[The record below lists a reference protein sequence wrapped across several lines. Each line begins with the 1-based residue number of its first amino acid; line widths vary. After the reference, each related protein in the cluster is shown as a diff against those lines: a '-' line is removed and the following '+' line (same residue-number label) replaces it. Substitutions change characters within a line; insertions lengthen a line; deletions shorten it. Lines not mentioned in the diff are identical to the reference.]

1 MEGFVSKR
9 WTGIAALAVS
19 LSVVWL
25 AFILYGSPW
34 MGLMWV
40 VSLAFAAA
48 LWASRR
54 GTRSSRSIGQV
65 LAELDSEPVPAM
77 ATPMRAATPA
87 PKAVL

>member
-1 MEGFVSKR
+1 MSKR
-9 WTGIAALAVS
+9 SKGVVTLAVS

-34 MGLMWV
+34 VGLMWV

-48 LWASRR
+48 LWMSRR
-54 GTRSSRSIGQV
+54 
-65 LAELDSEPVPAM
+65 APEPVPAI
-77 ATPMRAATPA
+77 ASPMRAATPA

>member
-1 MEGFVSKR
+1 MSKR
-9 WTGIAALAVS
+9 AKGVVMLAVS

-25 AFILYGSPW
+25 VFILYGSPW
-34 MGLMWV
+34 VGLMWV

-54 GTRSSRSIGQV
+54 
-65 LAELDSEPVPAM
+65 AEPVPAI
-77 ATPMRAATPA
+77 ASPMRAATPA